1 MEKYAHLS
9 EIEADEPV
17 QPIIDD
23 TPIIDDYQIP
33 KSITTSPSI
42 LKFITD
48 LIYQMVRQFW
58 WISIFNITTLTIDHY
73 IVHFHKKILIYGFL
87 AIVSI
92 IAIFLPNKIDFSKL

>member
-33 KSITTSPSI
+33 KSITTRPSI
-42 LKFITD
+42 LKFITEAM
-48 LIYQMVRQFW
+48 Q
-58 WISIFNITTLTIDHY
+58 
-73 IVHFHKKILIYGFL
+73 
-87 AIVSI
+87 
-92 IAIFLPNKIDFSKL
+92 